1 MANELVDFLGKVRSI
16 QSLMVLVSTG
26 KAERSEKE
34 KEYESLYQNL
44 EKYFSKFNTPNPN
57 PFSSLE
63 EFYGYYHARFPHWK
77 ERRDFIKR
85 MYETVERSLESAPEK
100 PYVIIHD
107 QQTEIA
113 RSLLYDLENRLRV
126 FVESR
131 IGGDY
136 TKVKESILKGWQSA
150 KKKENMPWR
159 KPLDFGLIYYS
170 GFDELRIII
179 TQSENWSKLFQK
191 HFGRPEGIISRL
203 CELDS
208 IRDTIAHNRVISSF
222 DFESLKALHRE
233 ISRCIEEKE

>member
-1 MANELVDFLGKVRSI
+1 MVNELVDFLGKVRNI

-34 KEYESLYQNL
+34 KEYASLYQNL
-44 EKYFSKFNTPNPN
+44 AKYFSKFNMPNPN

-63 EFYGYYHARFPHWK
+63 EFYGYYNARFPHWN
-77 ERRDFIKR
+77 ERRNFIKR
-85 MYETVERSLESAPEK
+85 MYENTERSLESISEK

-107 QQTEIA
+107 EQTEIA
-113 RSLLYDLENRLRV
+113 RSILYDLENRIRV

-131 IGGDY
+131 INGDY
-136 TKVKESILKGWQSA
+136 SKVKESILKGWQSA

-159 KPLDFGLIYYS
+159 KPLGFSLIYYS
-170 GFDELRIII
+170 NFDELRIII
-179 TQSENWSKLFQK
+179 TQSENWSQLFQK

-222 DFESLKALHRE
+222 DFESLKTLYRE
-233 ISRCIEEKE
+233 ISRCLEEK